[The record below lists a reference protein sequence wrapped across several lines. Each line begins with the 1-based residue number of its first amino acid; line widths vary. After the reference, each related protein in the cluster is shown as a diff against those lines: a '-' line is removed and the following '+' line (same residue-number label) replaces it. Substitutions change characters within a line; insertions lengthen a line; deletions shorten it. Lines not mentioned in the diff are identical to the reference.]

1 MLVLCG
7 KSAAGK
13 NYFLR
18 LLTEL
23 GMRQVVTYTTRPIR
37 EGERD
42 EVDYHFIPDW
52 LFDKLQSDNFFAE
65 TTEYQVANGETWKY
79 GSAVSDYLDDSN
91 SVIILNPIG
100 IKELKKKNIS
110 MCVFFLNAKENTR
123 MYRLKKRGDDKNEI
137 ARRIR
142 ADDEDFKDIS
152 KYAQYVVITDSG
164 IDAKCLAKEIYELYQ
179 TYQKDVQTEESGNV

>member
-13 NYFLR
+13 NYFLN
-18 LLTEL
+18 LLTKL
-23 GMRQVVTYTTRPIR
+23 GMRRVVTYTTRPIR

-42 EVDYHFIPDW
+42 GVDYHFIPDW

-91 SVIILNPIG
+91 SVIILNPEG
-100 IKELKKKNIS
+100 IKKIKKQNIP
-110 MCVFFLNAKENTR
+110 VTIFLLHASEKTR
-123 MYRLKKRGDDKNEI
+123 MKRLEDRGDDKDEVI
-137 ARRIR
+137 RRME
-142 ADDEDFKDIS
+142 ADDKDF
-152 KYAQYVVITDSG
+152 SG
-164 IDAKCLAKEIYELYQ
+164 IDYDYICYTDIGVDAKTTAEKIYKIY
-179 TYQKDVQTEESGNV
+179 KKRKSDESL